1 MLGHGEGGPAVAARG
16 PAPPALL
23 FIQTFVGDA
32 VQVLAARKLFTYCR
46 AGEAV
51 RRAVVAGG
59 GVHML
64 LIMLDSL
71 DNTVRDLCTRTLTDL
86 AADDGVRCGQGRQRW
101 RGSQDTGRVGRVQA

>member
-1 MLGHGEGGPAVAARG
+1 M
-16 PAPPALL
+16 
-23 FIQTFVGDA
+23 
-32 VQVLAARKLFTYCR
+32 LAARKLFTYCR

-64 LIMLDSL
+64 LIMLDSV

-86 AADDGVRCGQGRQRW
+86 AADDGVRCGQGGQRW
-101 RGSQDTGRVGRVQA
+101 RGSQDRACRARAGLTLVGEASLQAVCQGSKRLKPND